1 MRAYHSTLLFL
12 VLTIGLFAGMT
23 AGAQENEPALDAAD
37 QPTTAAAGNPF
48 AEPVY
53 EEKGET
59 AAPVASGTARD
70 FFPDWLGQ
78 TGFLLPHYQWIC
90 LVVVI
95 FLGLVTDRVVRF
107 LLDRLML
114 GWLKLARMDIT
125 RRVEKKVWKPVG
137 LLAMALVWYGG
148 MRLIGLPE
156 QVLDVLLVAV
166 RLFAIVAAIWTA
178 FRLIDLLADYLMHKA
193 EGTDTR
199 FDELLIP
206 LVSRTLKI
214 LASCIGLLMLAEMMR
229 LPIKGLLGG
238 LGIGGLA
245 IAFAAKETLGNLF
258 GSVTVLVDR
267 PFEIGDWI
275 KTDAVEGTVEAVGMR
290 STRVRTFY
298 NSLVTVPN
306 SALITAVVDNMG
318 RRRYRRIKSML
329 GLQYDTSPEQ
339 IEAFC
344 EGVRE
349 LIRRH
354 PYTRKDYY
362 HVYFNEYGES
372 SLSVLLYCFI
382 ECPDWSV
389 ELRERHRLF
398 VDILKLAEGL
408 GVAFAFPTRTLHLHQ
423 ASASATEPMALE
435 LGEPFTAGRRL
446 ARGIAGPPLSPDE
459 RPGGVEFIGPHDEPE
474 LVEKAPDAPADEDAT
489 DTE

>member
-1 MRAYHSTLLFL
+1 MMRRAYFPMLLL
-12 VLTIGLFAGMT
+12 VLVFSGGGFVL
-23 AGAQENEPALDAAD
+23 AQSDGPATEPAVDADAVAD
-37 QPTTAAAGNPF
+37 
-48 AEPVY
+48 AELPGGLG
-53 EEKGET
+53 KT
-59 AAPVASGTARD
+59 RD
-70 FFPDWLGQ
+70 LFPDWL
-78 TGFLLPHYQWIC
+78 TRTALLLPHYQWIC

-95 FLGLVTDRVVRF
+95 FLGLVADRIIRF
-107 LLDRLML
+107 LLDRLTL
-114 GWLKLARMDIT
+114 GWLRLARMDVDL
-125 RRVEKKVWKPVG
+125 RAEQGVWKPVG

-148 MRLIGLPE
+148 MTLIGLPA

-166 RLFAIVAAIWTA
+166 RLFAVVSAIWTA
-178 FRLIDLLADYLMHKA
+178 FRLIDLLANYLLRKA
-193 EGTDTR
+193 EGTETR
-199 FDELLIP
+199 FDDLLIP

-214 LASCIGLLMLAEMMR
+214 LCACIGLLMFAEMLH

-245 IAFAAKETLGNLF
+245 VAFAAKDTLGNLL

-275 KTDAVEGTVEAVGMR
+275 RTDEVEGTVEMVGMR

-306 SALITAVVDNMG
+306 SVLVTAVVDNMG
-318 RRRYRRIKSML
+318 RRRYRRIKTML

-344 EGVRE
+344 EGIRE

-362 HVYFNEYGES
+362 HVYFNKFTNS
-372 SLSVLLYCFI
+372 SLEVLLYCFI
-382 ECPDWSV
+382 ECPDWAM

-398 VDILKLAEGL
+398 VDILKLADGL
-408 GVAFAFPTRTLHLHQ
+408 GVAFAFPTRTVHLHHED
-423 ASASATEPMALE
+423 ASGTQPMPLE
-435 LGEPFTAGRRL
+435 LGEPIAAGRRL
-446 ARGIAGPPLSPDE
+446 AGGIAGPLLSAEE
-459 RPGGVEFIGPHDEPE
+459 RPGTIEFVDPHEDIEPIE
-474 LVEKAPDAPADEDAT
+474 SPQDEDNGK
-489 DTE
+489 